1 MGYENHY
8 KARLL
13 PKNASREERA
23 SVHAADILI
32 QILENVV
39 DEILNTNSKA
49 NIKVEGSEIN
59 NIKLIAQGLR
69 NEDIEEIRFRTGLSP
84 ELFFEAEKTA

>member
-13 PKNASREERA
+13 PMNASREERA

-49 NIKVEGSEIN
+49 NIRVEGSEIN

-84 ELFFEAEKTA
+84 EPFFEAEKTA

>member
-59 NIKLIAQGLR
+59 NIKLIAQGLI

-84 ELFFEAEKTA
+84 EPFFEAEKTA